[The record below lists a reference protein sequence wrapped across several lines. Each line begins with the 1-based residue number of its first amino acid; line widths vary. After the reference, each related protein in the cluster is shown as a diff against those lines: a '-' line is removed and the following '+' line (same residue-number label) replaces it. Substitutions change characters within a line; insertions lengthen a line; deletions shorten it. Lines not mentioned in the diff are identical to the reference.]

1 MRGVRAAVDRRVGT
15 AGLVEALAREGIAV
29 DAADAWPVEA
39 LPVDAL
45 SIDARL
51 VAAADLAAWLAAGDP
66 ATPIVVVDGP
76 ADPVARAALLD
87 AGAAD
92 VLVAPA
98 DPVELAARLRA
109 LVRRRTAPPIDC
121 GDLRVDPLARHAER
135 GGRPLPLHPREF
147 ALLAALAQRRDTPV
161 ERMALLGTV
170 WRQRFDPG
178 TNIVAVTVSR
188 LRAKV
193 DHGFALPLIHTVG
206 SGYMLSETR
215 IVAGGPAAAVAVR

>member
-1 MRGVRAAVDRRVGT
+1 MRGVRVAVYRAAAR
-15 AGLVEALAREGIAV
+15 AGLVDGLIREGIVFDAPASY
-29 DAADAWPVEA
+29 AADA
-39 LPVDAL
+39 L
-45 SIDARL
+45 L
-51 VAAADLAAWLAAGDP
+51 VAACDLPAALAVTDA

-76 ADPVARAALLD
+76 VEALVRARLLD

-92 VLVAPA
+92 VLAAPA

-109 LVRRRTAPPIDC
+109 LARLRRVPPIDC

-147 ALLAALAQRRDTPV
+147 ALLAALAQQRDRPV
-161 ERMALLGTV
+161 ERMTLLGTV
-170 WRQRFDPG
+170 WRRRFDPG

-193 DHGFALPLIHTVG
+193 DHGFARPLIHTVG
-206 SGYMLSETR
+206 SGYMLSESQF
-215 IVAGGPAAAVAVR
+215 VAG